1 MLASL
6 KRLTKHSAVYGI
18 GHILTRALGFL
29 LVPLYTNYLEL
40 GAFGIAAIVFSYLAL
55 LTILYTYGID
65 AAFLRFYIPSEN
77 AREQR
82 RLFSTAY
89 FTIAAS
95 SLLFSVVG
103 YHYAGGIARIMLD
116 DPGSQ
121 PLLQM
126 SAGILFFDALSV
138 LPFLVLRAKE
148 KSIPFISLKLLN
160 IVVNLSLNLY
170 FIVGQG
176 MGVEGIFLANLISS
190 GFTFLSTLPIVA
202 RTLGLVYSLE
212 DMKAFLRFGL
222 PYIPATLA
230 VVIMD
235 VIDRFILKA
244 IKGDEV
250 VGIYHAGYK
259 LGMFMALIVA
269 AFRFAWHPFFLST
282 AKDPQAKA
290 IFAKVLTYFMLACSM
305 VYLGITFFI
314 DDLVRIKIGSGFLF
328 GEKYWAGTAVVPV
341 IMLAYMLYGAY
352 LNFLVGVYLEKK
364 TKYLPLITGLAAI
377 INIIGNFALIPVF
390 GMLGAAWTTVLSYL
404 SMAIALY
411 WVSRKLYPVA
421 YEFDRLLK
429 LVLLLAAFAMANRVW
444 PMPFPARIGLL
455 LFYPVALWG
464 SGFFE
469 ARELAQ
475 LKKMFSRGKTS

>member
-1 MLASL
+1 MLKSL

-29 LVPLYTNYLEL
+29 LVPLYTNYLDPD
-40 GAFGIAAIVFSYLAL
+40 AFGVAAIVFSYLAV

-65 AAFLRFYIPSEN
+65 AAFLRFYIPSEK
-77 AREQR
+77 AGEQR

-89 FTIAAS
+89 FTVAVS
-95 SLLFSVVG
+95 SLLFSAVG
-103 YHYAGGIARIMLD
+103 YQFAGAIARVMLD

-148 KSIPFISLKLLN
+148 RSVPFVSLKLAN
-160 IVVNLSLNLY
+160 IVVNLGLNLY
-170 FIVGQG
+170 FIVGKG

-202 RTLGLVYSLE
+202 RTLGLVYSVE
-212 DMKAFLRFGL
+212 DIKTFLRFGL

-244 IKGDEV
+244 IRGDAE

-290 IFAKVLTYFMLACSM
+290 IFARVLTYFMLVCSV
-305 VYLGITFFI
+305 VYLGITLFI
-314 DDLVRIKIGSGFLF
+314 DDLVRIRIGEGFLF
-328 GEKYWAGTAVVPV
+328 GEKYWAGTAVVPIV
-341 IMLAYMLYGAY
+341 MLAYMLYGAY

-364 TKYLPLITGLAAI
+364 TKYLPFITGLAAL
-377 INIIGNFALIPVF
+377 INVAGNFALIPVF
-390 GMLGAAWTTVLSYL
+390 GMFGAAWTTVVSYL

-411 WVSRKLYPVA
+411 LVSQRLYPVS
-421 YEFDRLLK
+421 YEFGRLLK
-429 LVLLLAAFAMANRVW
+429 LALVLGAFAVASRVW
-444 PMPFPARIGLL
+444 PVPFWGKIGLFL
-455 LFYPVALWG
+455 LYPVALWA
-464 SGFFE
+464 SGFFD
-469 ARELAQ
+469 ARELEQ
-475 LKKMFSRGKTS
+475 MKKILHRGAS